1 VAKRSS
7 LHYIV
12 FDIETQ
18 KSFKEIDRS
27 KIHLLKVSVVGLYDS
42 ATDTYEAYEEKDLIK
57 VDEKFRSADV
67 IIGFNN
73 IDFDM
78 PVLAPYLFTPAQNL
92 FQIDLLQEIQKVRG
106 HRVTLQSVAEATLK
120 MSKSGDGLGAIE
132 MFKEGRIEELKK
144 YCLDDVRITK
154 EIYEYGVE
162 HKKILFT
169 SNRDWQ
175 THEVKVNW
183 GSIQPPAK
191 VEAAFPTSLF

>member
-1 VAKRSS
+1 MAKSPLR
-7 LHYIV
+7 YIV

-42 ATDTYEAYEEKDLIK
+42 ATDTYEAYEEKDMIK
-57 VDEKFRSADV
+57 VDEKFRNADV
-67 IIGFNN
+67 LIGFNN

-78 PVLAPYLFTPAQNL
+78 PVLAPYLFTPVQNL
-92 FQIDLLQEIQKVRG
+92 FQIDLMQEIQKVRG

-120 MSKSGDGLGAIE
+120 MNKSGDGLGAIE

-144 YCLDDVRITK
+144 YCLDDVKITK
-154 EIYEYGVE
+154 EIYEYGVQN
-162 HKKILFT
+162 KKIFFT

-175 THEVKVNW
+175 THEVKVDW
-183 GSIQPPAK
+183 GSIKPPVKA
-191 VEAAFPTSLF
+191 EAAFPTSLF

>member
-1 VAKRSS
+1 M
-7 LHYIV
+7 HYIV

-27 KIHLLKVSVVGLYDS
+27 KIHKLGVSVVGLYDS
-42 ATDTYEAYEEKDLIK
+42 ATGTYEAYEEKNMIK
-57 VDEKFRSADV
+57 VDEKFRQADCL
-67 IIGFNN
+67 IGFNC
-73 IDFDM
+73 IDFDL
-78 PVLAPYLFTPAQNL
+78 PVLAPYLFTPIQN
-92 FQIDLLQEIQKVRG
+92 FFVIDLMVEIQKVRG

-132 MFKEGRIEELKK
+132 MFKEGRMEELKK

-162 HKKILFT
+162 NKKILFT

-175 THEVKVNW
+175 THEVKIGW
-183 GSIQPPAK
+183 GSMKPPAK
-191 VEAAFPTSLF
+191 AEAAFPTSLF

>member
-1 VAKRSS
+1 MAKNP

-42 ATDTYEAYEEKDLIK
+42 ATDTYEAYEEKDMIK
-57 VDEKFRSADV
+57 VDEKFRNADAL
-67 IIGFNN
+67 IGFNN

-78 PVLAPYLFTPAQNL
+78 PVLAPYLFTPVQNL

-132 MFKEGRIEELKK
+132 MFKEGRIDELKK

-162 HKKILFT
+162 KKKIFFT

-175 THEVKVNW
+175 THEVKVDW
-183 GSIQPPAK
+183 GSIKPPAK
-191 VEAAFPTSLF
+191 AEAAFPTSLF